1 VKELQ
6 SEHKSGAGSPVKRV
20 PDRKIQVAISE
31 AEARIRGC
39 EKGCL
44 RTAEISDKKSREVKG
59 SIKKYQ
65 VVNAATWVV
74 CLKHIFITVFS
85 KIIYLLSGATSKELI
100 IVGTKAGIGGAR

>member
-20 PDRKIQVAISE
+20 PRKILVAINE

-59 SIKKYQ
+59 SIKNIK
-65 VVNAATWVV
+65 
-74 CLKHIFITVFS
+74 
-85 KIIYLLSGATSKELI
+85 
-100 IVGTKAGIGGAR
+100 